1 MSKSNVQ
8 PTETTSGSQWWHFG
22 TIYQVYP
29 HSFADGNKDGVGDL
43 KGILSRVDHLQWL
56 GVDAVWLSPV
66 YESPQRD
73 NGYDVSDYRKIE
85 PKFGTMADLDS
96 LIDELHSRKIRLI
109 MDLVVN
115 HTSSKH
121 AWFQE
126 ACSSRDN
133 PFRDWYIWRDA
144 KPGTVGGEPGSEPN
158 NWGSYFSESAWTWHA
173 PTQQYYLHLY
183 AKEQPDL
190 NWDHPPTRAAI
201 YEMMGWWLDK
211 GVDGFR
217 MDVINL
223 ISKPTQFVD
232 AAVFP
237 GAAHADPS
245 STVRFGPRLL
255 EHLAEMHREV
265 FQSRSQDIIRIGET
279 PGLTLEQAREL
290 THSRECGLDMVF
302 QFEHMELDR
311 VPGDRLAPIE
321 LSIPLLRKNL
331 ASWQSGLFGR
341 GWNSLYGNNHDQP
354 RLVSRFGDPS
364 PEHWAK
370 SAKAI
375 PTALYLLQGTVSMYQ
390 GEEIGMI
397 GATLESEEDF
407 LDIRSVSYIRAAKAS
422 GRKSSQVLEEL
433 RKTARDNARSPM
445 HWNHKEN
452 AGFSSTRPW
461 MPVAKHSPE
470 ITVSQQ
476 LEDKDSIL
484 HYYRHLIRLR
494 KEHPVIA
501 SGEPVIIDTGDNP
514 VMAYLRKSESQNLLV
529 VANLSS
535 DRLVMPKS
543 LAQLLQGKPK
553 TIIESF
559 KFSDWDC
566 LEGWQAFACYL
577 DQENGGVS

>member
-1 MSKSNVQ
+1 MSDRHFESPE
-8 PTETTSGSQWWHFG
+8 PTPGSQWWHSG
-22 TIYQVYP
+22 TVYQVYP
-29 HSFADGNKDGVGDL
+29 HSFADGNADGMGDL
-43 KGILSRVDHLQWL
+43 KGILSHVDHFRWL

-85 PKFGTMADLDS
+85 PKFGTMDDLDC
-96 LIDELHSRKIRLI
+96 LIHELHEREIRLI

-115 HTSSKH
+115 HTSSEH
-121 AWFQE
+121 AWFKE
-126 ACSSRDN
+126 ACSSRASPYRN
-133 PFRDWYIWRDA
+133 WYIWRDA
-144 KPGTVGGEPGSEPN
+144 RPGTTGGEPGSEPN
-158 NWGSYFSESAWTWHA
+158 NWGSYFSEAAWTWHA
-173 PTQQYYLHLY
+173 PTEQYYLHLY

-190 NWDHPPTRAAI
+190 NWEHPPTRSAI

-223 ISKPTQFVD
+223 ISKPSHFVD
-232 AAVFP
+232 ASLLP
-237 GAAHADPS
+237 DAAYADPS
-245 STVRFGPRLL
+245 STVRFGPKLL
-255 EHLAEMHREV
+255 EYLAEMHVEV
-265 FQSRSQDIIRIGET
+265 FQSRSPEIIRIGET

-290 THSRECGLDMVF
+290 TQSRECGLDMVF

-364 PEHWAK
+364 PEHWAAA
-370 SAKAI
+370 AKAV

-407 LDIRSVSYIRAAKAS
+407 LDIRSVNYIRAAKQS
-422 GRKSSQVLEEL
+422 GLISSQVLEAL

-445 HWNHKEN
+445 HWNLMEN
-452 AGFSSTRPW
+452 AGFSAAKPW
-461 MPVAKHSPE
+461 MQVAKHGPE

-476 LEDKDSIL
+476 LEDTDSIL
-484 HYYRHLIRLR
+484 HFYRHLIRLR

-501 SGEPVIIDTGDNP
+501 SGEPIMIETGDTP
-514 VMAYLRKSESQNLLV
+514 VIAYLRKSVSRSLLV

-535 DRLVMPKS
+535 TRLEMPEV
-543 LAQLLQGKPK
+543 LAHLLQGNTK
-553 TIIESF
+553 TIVENM
-559 KFSDWDC
+559 KFTNEGF
-566 LEGWQAFACYL
+566 LEAWQAFATYL
-577 DQENGGVS
+577 DHETGGTK